1 MDNPVTVN
9 AEIIKTLDPQLTD
22 SLSDDTIN
30 ALISDAQLI
39 SISDGFP
46 KFVTDI
52 DGDELPVRDMA
63 TRYMTMHLITT
74 SGDSAKGLLSE
85 KIDVIEEHYA
95 DTSRLDWLNRS
106 PWGQAYMR
114 LYNLYGNGGMT
125 HYAVVQH

>member
-22 SLSDDTIN
+22 GLSDDTIN
-30 ALISDAQLI
+30 ALISDAQLV

-52 DGDELPVRDMA
+52 DGNPLPVRDMA

-74 SGDSAKGLLSE
+74 RFTFLLS
-85 KIDVIEEHYA
+85 
-95 DTSRLDWLNRS
+95 
-106 PWGQAYMR
+106 
-114 LYNLYGNGGMT
+114 
-125 HYAVVQH
+125 

>member
-22 SLSDDTIN
+22 SLPDDTIN

-46 KFVTDI
+46 KFVTDT

-125 HYAVVQH
+125 HYAVIQH

>member
-9 AEIIKTLDPQLTD
+9 AKIIKTLDPDLTEN
-22 SLSDDTIN
+22 LSDDTIN

-39 SISDGFP
+39 SVSDGFP

-52 DGDELPVRDMA
+52 DGDELPVRNMA

-95 DTSRLDWLNRS
+95 DTSKLDWLNRS